1 MCVCVCVC
9 VSQHSTVH
17 CASRR
22 SRRVCVC
29 VRVLLVAALPVS
41 STECSVSTSILH
53 RKDEIVREPYYVGVW
68 LYKIFKKC
76 ATIIGAPLFPLLIVA
91 QQTES

>member
-1 MCVCVCVC
+1 MCVCVCVY
-9 VSQHSTVH
+9 
-17 CASRR
+17 
-22 SRRVCVC
+22 
-29 VRVLLVAALPVS
+29 VLLVAALPVS

-53 RKDEIVREPYYVGVW
+53 RKDEIVREPYYVGVC

-76 ATIIGAPLFPLLIVA
+76 ATIIGAPLFPLLIVV